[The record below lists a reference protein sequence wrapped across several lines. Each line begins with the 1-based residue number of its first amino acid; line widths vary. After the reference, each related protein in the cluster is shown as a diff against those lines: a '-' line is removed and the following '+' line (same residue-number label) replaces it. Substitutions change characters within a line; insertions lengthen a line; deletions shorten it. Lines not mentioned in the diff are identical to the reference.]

1 MITLKSGICS
11 KDSCIS
17 HAKLLGKRAR
27 FRVCDITS
35 MLMCGTFQEK
45 LSVQVGCFRRH
56 VLLTSYVEMC
66 VEMYCILL
74 AGFKYFY
81 FDTTLPP

>member
-27 FRVCDITS
+27 FRVLRLS
-35 MLMCGTFQEK
+35 GTANNNHESGLDGMYGPISVWPGFVGMK
-45 LSVQVGCFRRH
+45 LSMDLGR
-56 VLLTSYVEMC
+56 
-66 VEMYCILL
+66 
-74 AGFKYFY
+74 
-81 FDTTLPP
+81 